1 MHPKSTE
8 THELISA
15 LVDGEVAAAELPD
28 AVAAASRTTEA
39 LRIWQ
44 TYQVVGQT
52 LRGQAPAAL
61 ACGDAFLAHF
71 RERMATEVVVRPV
84 PVDVLPPRA
93 AEAALPVPA
102 PSANDALIRWKLF
115 AAAASLT
122 AVAVFGWHV
131 ASLTEP
137 SGTLAAAP
145 ASGANPSQVP
155 VASTAAAAP
164 VMLRDARLDALMEA
178 HKQYGG
184 TSALQM
190 PAGFLRNATFDGSGR

>member
-15 LVDGEVAAAELPD
+15 LVDGEVAAAALPD

-44 TYQVVGQT
+44 TYQFVGQT

-61 ACGDAFLAHF
+61 AGGDAFLARF

-145 ASGANPSQVP
+145 ASGAGVGAPGSAGVVTGVSGTRGRP
-155 VASTAAAAP
+155 MVVGALKKRKKSDFGDSTMRVSVAFI
-164 VMLRDARLDALMEA
+164 DA
-178 HKQYGG
+178 
-184 TSALQM
+184 S
-190 PAGFLRNATFDGSGR
+190 